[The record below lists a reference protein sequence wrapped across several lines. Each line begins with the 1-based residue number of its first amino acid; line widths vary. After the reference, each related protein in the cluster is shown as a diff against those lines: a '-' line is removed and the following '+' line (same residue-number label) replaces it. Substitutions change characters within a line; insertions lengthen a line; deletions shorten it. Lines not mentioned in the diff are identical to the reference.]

1 MYTLYF
7 LPEAC
12 SLATQTVLRELE
24 QEVALINVQSLES
37 FSQINPVANVP
48 VLVDGEQTLT
58 EGAAIML
65 YLLEKHPSK
74 LWPND
79 DPVAKQVATQN
90 IMFANATMHPA
101 YSKLFFAASSIS
113 EEELRQQIFDTATSS
128 INKLW
133 QVVEQKLED
142 APFLGG
148 IQISPADIMLAVY
161 SRWGAAFPVD
171 IIIPAKSQQMI
182 DRVLARPSFTTSLN
196 AEYQNVSPIAAK

>member
-12 SLATQTVLRELE
+12 SLATQTVLRELQ

-48 VLVDGEQTLT
+48 VLVDGDQTLT

-113 EEELRQQIFDTATSS
+113 EEELRQQIFDAATSS

>member
-113 EEELRQQIFDTATSS
+113 EEELRQQIFDAATSS

-182 DRVLARPSFTTSLN
+182 DRVLARPSVITSLN
-196 AEYQNVSPIAAK
+196 AEYQNVSPVAAK